1 MAIAY
6 SIDPNPLKSRR
17 DLGQTLVTITL
28 DGSYAAGGY
37 ALSNAGLGML
47 DTPDNIQMQYVHAT
61 ATSDFVPV
69 YDRAN
74 NKIKIFKSGTAGA
87 TLNECV
93 SGDITASH
101 SIICTVQGRP
111 AI

>member
-6 SIDPNPLKSRR
+6 AIDPNPLKSRR
-17 DLGQTLVTITL
+17 DMGQTLVTITL
-28 DGSYAAGGY
+28 DGSYSAGGY

-47 DTPDNIQMQYVHAT
+47 DTPDNIEMNYVHAT
-61 ATSDFVPV
+61 ATNDFVPV

-74 NKIKIFKSGTAGA
+74 NKIKIFCAGTASA
-87 TLNECV
+87 TLNECT
-93 SGDITASH
+93 SGQITSGH

-111 AI
+111 VL

>member
-1 MAIAY
+1 MAITY
-6 SIDPNPLKSRR
+6 SIDRARSRF
-17 DLGQTLVTITL
+17 DQGQTLVTITL

-37 ALSNAGLGML
+37 ALSNTGLGML
-47 DTPDNIQMQYVHAT
+47 DNPDEIEMTYIHAT

-87 TLNECV
+87 TLNECAG
-93 SGDITASH
+93 GDISSSH
-101 SIICTVQGRP
+101 SIRCIVMGRP
-111 AI
+111 IL

>member
-6 SIDPNPLKSRR
+6 APVEKRPADGISIVD
-17 DLGQTLVTITL
+17 ITL
-28 DGSYAAGGY
+28 DGSYSAGGY
-37 ALSNAGLGML
+37 ALSNASIGML
-47 DTPDNIQMQYVHAT
+47 TTPRQADLTYIHAT
-61 ATSDFVPV
+61 ATNDFVPV
-69 YDRAN
+69 FDPVN

-93 SGDITASH
+93 SGDITSSH
-101 SIICTVQGRP
+101 KIRATFHGDV

>member
-6 SIDPNPLKSRR
+6 AIDPNPLKSRR
-17 DLGQTLVTITL
+17 DLGETLVTITL
-28 DGSYAAGGY
+28 DGSYGAGGY
-37 ALSNAGLGML
+37 ALTNSSLGML
-47 DTPDNIQMQYVHAT
+47 DTPDNIIMTYVHAT

-74 NKIKIFKSGTAGA
+74 NKIKVFKSGASGS
-87 TLNECV
+87 TLTECV
-93 SGDITASH
+93 SGDITTSH

-111 AI
+111 MI

>member
-6 SIDPNPLKSRR
+6 SISANSRR
-17 DLGQTLVTITL
+17 DVGQTLVTITL

-37 ALSNAGLGML
+37 ALTNSSLGML
-47 DTPDNIQMQYVHAT
+47 DNPDHINMQYVHAT
-61 ATSDFVPV
+61 ATNDFVPV
-69 YDRAN
+69 YDKTN

-93 SGDITASH
+93 SGDITSSH
-101 SIICTVQGRP
+101 SIICEVRGRP
-111 AI
+111 TL

>member
-6 SIDPNPLKSRR
+6 SIDNNKSRR
-17 DLGQTLVTITL
+17 DVGKTVVTITL

-37 ALSNAGLGML
+37 ALSNTSLGML
-47 DTPDNIQMQYVHAT
+47 DTPDNINMQYVHAT

-74 NKIKIFKSGTAGA
+74 NKIKIFCSGTASA
-87 TLNECV
+87 TLNECT
-93 SGDITASH
+93 SGQITSGH
-101 SIICTVQGRP
+101 SIICEVQGRP
-111 AI
+111 IL